1 MMNHYPRPTSPS
13 QLGVRPAVQ
22 LSAGFLSQ
30 AFLWMFAGLFLT
42 AITAW
47 LVQSNPSLVQAAAD
61 LYLPLII
68 GQFVLVIAISAAI
81 NRISATAAL
90 LLFFVY
96 SATMGVTLSF
106 IFIAYDFGSVAAAFV
121 SAAAMFGAAALYGA
135 VTKRSLASMGGFLFM
150 ALIGIVIASFLNLI
164 VFHSATVNLGISI
177 LGVLVFVGL
186 TAWNVQKI
194 SRGDYAAATGS
205 MEKGAVIAALI
216 LYLDFINI
224 FLFLLR
230 IFGGGRN

>member
-1 MMNHYPRPTSPS
+1 MMNQNPRPLSPS

-30 AFLWMFAGLFLT
+30 AFLWMFAGLLIT
-42 AITAW
+42 AITAF

-68 GQFVLVIAISAAI
+68 GQFILVIAISAAI
-81 NRISATAAL
+81 TRISATLAL
-90 LLFFVY
+90 ALFFVY

-106 IFIAYDFGSVAAAFV
+106 IFIAYDFGSVAAAFL
-121 SAAAMFGAAALYGA
+121 SASAMFGAAAVYGA
-135 VTKRSLASMGGFLFM
+135 VTKRSLATMGGFLFM
-150 ALIGIVIASFLNLI
+150 ALIGIVIASLLNVVIL
-164 VFHSATVNLGISI
+164 HSATISLGISI

-205 MEKGAVIAALI
+205 MEKGAVIAALV

>member
-1 MMNHYPRPTSPS
+1 MHQYPRQMSPS

-30 AFLWMFAGLFLT
+30 SFLWMFAGLL
-42 AITAW
+42 ITAVTAY
-47 LVQSNPSLVQAAAD
+47 LVQSNPNLVDLAAS

-68 GQFVLVIAISAAI
+68 GQFILVIAVSAAI
-81 NRISATAAL
+81 NRISATVAL

-106 IFIAYDFGSVAAAFV
+106 IFIAYDFGSVAAAFL
-121 SAAAMFGAAALYGA
+121 SASAMFGAAALYGA

-150 ALIGIVIASFLNLI
+150 ALIGIVIASFLNLFI
-164 VFHSATVNLGISI
+164 FHSATVDLGISI

-205 MEKGAVIAALI
+205 MEKGAVIAALA

-230 IFGGGRN
+230 IFGSGRN